1 MAWLIKTHFYSNRES
16 KKNKNSE
23 KQENII
29 VKLPL
34 RGLNYNEDETQDYY
48 IYVPFLTISL
58 VSKFSI
64 IKISITNENYSNRV
78 YLLQDSIIN
87 IPNTIIYNTYE
98 SNKINTEYSTLLR
111 ETPREILNRRVIILI
126 SLAMLIDIFLST
138 SFNRLLKQNLEP
150 S

>member
-111 ETPREILNRRVIILI
+111 ETTREILNRRVIILI